1 MSSDAAL
8 QGPARTGAV
17 VLFVLLGAMSAVLE
31 ILLVPVYVGGVIFPI
46 TLVLAIGG
54 NIFLAR
60 GLRSLT
66 GSTGLASLPLI
77 VWVLVIFF
85 MGFVADAM
93 GDVLLPGY
101 GQGQYVALALPL
113 VGILAGVMSIFLE
126 PRPEPR
132 SEPRSEPRP
141 VSSRPRPGNRTRS
154 R

>member
-1 MSSDAAL
+1 MSTDTAL
-8 QGPARTGAV
+8 EGPGRAGAV

-46 TLVLAIGG
+46 TLLLAIGG
-54 NIFLAR
+54 NIFLGR

-66 GSTGLASLPLI
+66 GSTGLASLPLL

-85 MGFVADAM
+85 MGFVADSM

-113 VGILAGVMSIFLE
+113 LGILAGVMSIFLE
-126 PRPEPR
+126 PRAAPAAAT
-132 SEPRSEPRP
+132 RP
-141 VSSRPRPGNRTRS
+141 QPGKRPSRS

>member
-1 MSSDAAL
+1 MSNEAAL
-8 QGPARTGAV
+8 EGPFRAGAV

-31 ILLVPVYVGGVIFPI
+31 ILLVPVYVDGVIFPI

-66 GSTGLASLPLI
+66 GSTGLASLPLV

-85 MGFVADAM
+85 MGFVADSM

-126 PRPEPR
+126 PRVA
-132 SEPRSEPRP
+132 RP
-141 VSSRPRPGNRTRS
+141 AAPGPQPVKRTSTSR
-154 R
+154 